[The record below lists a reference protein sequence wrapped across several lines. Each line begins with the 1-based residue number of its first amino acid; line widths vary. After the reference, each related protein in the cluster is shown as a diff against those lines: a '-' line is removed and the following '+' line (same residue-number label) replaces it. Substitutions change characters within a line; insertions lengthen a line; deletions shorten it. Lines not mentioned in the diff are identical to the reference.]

1 MIVSKS
7 RQGDFEGLDLAD
19 FLTVLAEQESVML
32 LGTLVHEGELVPPSE
47 LFIVLREGLINSMS
61 L

>member
-32 LGTLVHEGELVPPSE
+32 LGTLVHAGELVPTSE
-47 LFIVLREGLINSMS
+47 LFIV
-61 L
+61 